1 MHDLAAGNIRN
12 CDFKTCSA
20 CMILLQVIF
29 VLNCDPKACS
39 HVLAAGNTHMKLW
52 FKTCSASMFSLQVI
66 YITVI
71 LKPVL
76 RA

>member
-1 MHDLAAGNIRN
+1 MHGLAAGDIYIKFRPIE
-12 CDFKTCSA
+12 FV
-20 CMILLQVIF
+20 ILSLF
-29 VLNCDPKACS
+29 S
-39 HVLAAGNTHMKLW
+39 MHVLAAGNTHMKFL

-66 YITVI
+66 YLTVI